1 MQHTGA
7 CIKKIDC
14 NNDQIFMK
22 CGFYLISNQDVH
34 VWDRIS
40 PLRWK
45 INCPAKLHTTYLY
58 TLRTSSTH
66 KPVKP
71 ASKQPSWLIKASFCC
86 LISRVISIIIVFIYS
101 FVFFFPGREPGWRE
115 NTPARCRAL
124 KKHLFRFALMANE
137 RGASIVCFLSPPIDI
152 GDTNEE

>member
-1 MQHTGA
+1 M
-7 CIKKIDC
+7 
-14 NNDQIFMK
+14 
-22 CGFYLISNQDVH
+22 CGTEFRLSDGRLTVQRSYI
-34 VWDRIS
+34 
-40 PLRWK
+40 LR
-45 INCPAKLHTTYLY
+45 TYILFV
-58 TLRTSSTH
+58 TSSTH

-101 FVFFFPGREPGWRE
+101 FVFFFPGRKPGWRE
-115 NTPARCRAL
+115 NTPTRCRAL

-152 GDTNEE
+152 GDTNEESTT